1 MFLYCVGVSF
11 RYLGLFIR
19 QDDKNMQIYVYIS
32 PQQSNMWY
40 MILKP
45 NVNIKKIYSI
55 VFKESKYAAYLLFYV

>member
-11 RYLGLFIR
+11 SYLGLFIR

-55 VFKESKYAAYLLFYV
+55 VFKESTL